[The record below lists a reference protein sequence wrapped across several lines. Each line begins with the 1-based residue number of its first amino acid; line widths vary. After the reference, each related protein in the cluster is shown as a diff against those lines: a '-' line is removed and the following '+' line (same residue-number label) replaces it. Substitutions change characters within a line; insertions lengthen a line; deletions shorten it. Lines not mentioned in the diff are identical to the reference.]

1 MARKAK
7 QLVKDKGM
15 LSSPDPC
22 PGRHVSQ
29 ETFDNIVGF
38 YENDEHSRCMPGE
51 KDFVQS
57 AHGRIHV
64 QKRLILCKLKEL
76 YQHFKEKYPQQHIG
90 FSKFTELRPK
100 HCILAGA
107 SGTHSV
113 CVCTIHQNVKLMLL
127 GARLHELT
135 SANDIIPLSTHHHCL
150 ARMICN
156 CPLPDGYLGECEVC
170 PGTDPLTQDLYSI
183 FDEHMIDTITYV

>member
-1 MARKAK
+1 MRMMNTAGVCLGKRTLCSLPMDEYMFRNASFCANLKSYTNTSK
-7 QLVKDKGM
+7 RSI
-15 LSSPDPC
+15 LSS
-22 PGRHVSQ
+22 
-29 ETFDNIVGF
+29 TLGF
-38 YENDEHSRCMPGE
+38 R
-51 KDFVQS
+51 
-57 AHGRIHV
+57 
-64 QKRLILCKLKEL
+64 
-76 YQHFKEKYPQQHIG
+76 
-90 FSKFTELRPK
+90 KFAELRPK

-127 GARLHELT
+127 GAQLHELT
-135 SANDIIPLSTHHHCL
+135 SANDIIPLSTYHHCL

-170 PGTDPLTQDLYSI
+170 PGTDPLTQDLYSM